1 MQGDFFIYFNETW
14 VTGKEL
20 QNQDCVIEESEFVS
34 SPILQIPSVGYGPFL
49 GQYSDISI
57 KWLCWM
63 QEDHYRKTGN
73 KIYIRHALNE
83 GEIRLP
89 GTRYMLDGFCLETNT
104 VYEFNGCYWHG
115 CPICFPHQRQQ
126 LKHVRTNQSMDELLA
141 LTLKKRRYIESL
153 GVNYVCTWEH
163 DFQNLLAQSKE
174 VATFID
180 SPLIYKKG

>member
-1 MQGDFFIYFNETW
+1 MQEDWRVKVRNDGNLTDWLPARRLQGDFFIYFNETW

-34 SPILQIPSVGYGPFL
+34 SPISQIPSVGYGPFL

-83 GEIRLP
+83 GEI
-89 GTRYMLDGFCLETNT
+89 
-104 VYEFNGCYWHG
+104 
-115 CPICFPHQRQQ
+115 
-126 LKHVRTNQSMDELLA
+126 
-141 LTLKKRRYIESL
+141 
-153 GVNYVCTWEH
+153 
-163 DFQNLLAQSKE
+163 
-174 VATFID
+174 
-180 SPLIYKKG
+180 

>member
-20 QNQDCVIEESEFVS
+20 QNQYCVIEESEFVS
-34 SPILQIPSVGYGPFL
+34 SPISQIPSVGYGPFL

-63 QEDHYRKTGN
+63 QEDHYRKTGM

-83 GEIRLP
+83 GAIRLP

-104 VYEFNGCYWHG
+104 VYEFNGC
-115 CPICFPHQRQQ
+115 
-126 LKHVRTNQSMDELLA
+126 
-141 LTLKKRRYIESL
+141 
-153 GVNYVCTWEH
+153 
-163 DFQNLLAQSKE
+163 
-174 VATFID
+174 
-180 SPLIYKKG
+180 